1 MKRSFILLLLCFA
14 FISVKA
20 QEQVEKSV
28 ITGPQISVEDKVHN
42 FGTIAQ
48 GDVAE
53 HTFEFKNIG
62 TEPLK
67 ILSARGSC
75 GCTVP
80 KYSKEEIAP
89 GEKGKVLVRFNSA
102 GKLGNQNKTVTL
114 ITNSVDKK
122 PMVLSM
128 RGVVQKETQDG
139 KY

>member
-28 ITGPQISVEDKVHN
+28 IKGPQISVEDKVHN
-42 FGTIAQ
+42 FGNIAQ